1 MAMQPEVS
9 YIPYATSSKE
19 KTGDIIAFAQ
29 FEEGGLLSESCDGAE
44 ISDKYDDNSTLPHL
58 ISETKID
65 EIS

>member
-29 FEEGGLLSESCDGAE
+29 FEEGGLLSESHNSTE
-44 ISDKYDDNSTLPHL
+44 IGDEYDDNSTLPPL
-58 ISETKID
+58 ISEFEMD
-65 EIS
+65 